1 MLVVK
6 KPEVEPRGLELTRQ
20 ERKIVRFFSSGGDT
34 NVIEMGDVDL
44 RQNEAEDVL
53 MRIKKGVFG

>member
-1 MLVVK
+1 M
-6 KPEVEPRGLELTRQ
+6 
-20 ERKIVRFFSSGGDT
+20 RFFSSGGDT